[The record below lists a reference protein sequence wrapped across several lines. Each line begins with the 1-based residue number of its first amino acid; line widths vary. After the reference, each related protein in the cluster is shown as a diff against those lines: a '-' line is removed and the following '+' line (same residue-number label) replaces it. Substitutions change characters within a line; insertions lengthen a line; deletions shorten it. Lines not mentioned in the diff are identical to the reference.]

1 MLHHSVTTMII
12 LQHHRWWHEQFEYSL
27 THHGQQKHE
36 QFEYSLTH
44 HGQQKHEQFEYS
56 LTHHGQQKSQDSVD
70 RVSQSGFKLGAICL
84 PAKYLTSRPNCFMCK
99 YTHIKQISILLCM
112 QYLQSCSSIQTTADT
127 LSIQKGKSFFV
138 VVDFVNNT
146 QC

>member
-1 MLHHSVTTMII
+1 MQRRQAMRMVGYGYPMLHHSVTTTIV
-12 LQHHRWWHEQFEYSL
+12 LQHHRWWH
-27 THHGQQKHE
+27 K
-36 QFEYSLTH
+36 
-44 HGQQKHEQFEYS
+44 QFEYS

-99 YTHIKQISILLCM
+99 YTHIKQISILLRM
-112 QYLQSCSSIQTTADT
+112 QYLQSCSSTQTTADT
-127 LSIQKGKSFFV
+127 LSIQKVKSFVV

>member
-27 THHGQQKHE
+27 THHGQQK
-36 QFEYSLTH
+36 
-44 HGQQKHEQFEYS
+44 
-56 LTHHGQQKSQDSVD
+56 SQDSVD
-70 RVSQSGFKLGAICL
+70 RVTQSGFKLSAICL
-84 PAKYLTSRPNCFMCK
+84 PAKYLTSRPRCFMCK
-99 YTHIKQISILLCM
+99 YTHIKQISISILLRM
-112 QYLQSCSSIQTTADT
+112 RYLQSCSSMQTTADT
-127 LSIQKGKSFFV
+127 LSIQKVESFV